1 MFFAG
6 QDASRSRWPGDVFRV
21 GTRSIAPAGEQL
33 QQGSVT
39 QRHRPLPQRRRLQEP
54 FDVIVSDL
62 RMPGLAGDRLLAEL
76 RERGEDYDD
85 RVIFMTGDALGWES
99 SEIVRS
105 AHHPVLL
112 KPAPPAEVTAAIEQ
126 IERRRR
132 GD

>member
-1 MFFAG
+1 RSSLERFL
-6 QDASRSRWPGDVFRV
+6 SRRGHQVTVAAEGGEALER
-21 GTRSIAPAGEQL
+21 IEEAP
-33 QQGSVT
+33 
-39 QRHRPLPQRRRLQEP
+39 EP

-112 KPAPPAEVTAAIEQ
+112 KPAPPAE
-126 IERRRR
+126 
-132 GD
+132 